1 MSEALVAW
9 GKRIYARWGGLVLG
23 IGLVA
28 VISIVLG
35 RAVYQEWDTLKTFRW
50 QLNIGYLLLASIFH
64 SLALGATFVAW
75 HLMVRRLGQFSD
87 IRTNAHIYYLST
99 LAKRVPIAVWYIGG
113 RLVMYQRENVSRSAV
128 LNAIALESLL
138 IGGAGVLIYLV
149 LQPFYAYASP
159 DVAWV
164 VVGAAGVAALICLI
178 QPRFLLDLTNV
189 VLQRFN
195 RNPIQAE
202 LSRQDLLLWIGIYLV
217 PTPLAG
223 VSLYFLI
230 QAITTGIEADLVSLI
245 GVATLSMLVGLVS
258 MLLPAGFGLKEL
270 AMAALLATWMPLSV
284 GVVVAIGFRILS
296 TFDDLLWAA
305 VAHAARRKPPQIGGD
320 GCDG

>member
-1 MSEALVAW
+1 MSQSLVAW
-9 GKRIYARWGGLVLG
+9 GKRIYVRWGGLVLG

-28 VISIVLG
+28 AISIVLG
-35 RAVYQEWDTLKTFRW
+35 RAVYQEWDTLKTFHW
-50 QLNIGYLLLASIFH
+50 QLNIGYLLLASVFH

-75 HLMVRRLGQFSD
+75 HLMLRRLGRFSD
-87 IRTNAHIYYLST
+87 LRTNAHIYYLST

-113 RLVMYQRENVSRSAV
+113 RLVMYQRQNVSRSAV

-138 IGGAGVLIYLV
+138 IGGAGVLVYLL
-149 LQPFYAYASP
+149 LQPFYSYSSP
-159 DVAWV
+159 DLAWIVVAV
-164 VVGAAGVAALICLI
+164 AGVAALICLV
-178 QPRFLLDLTNV
+178 QPRLLLNMTNV
-189 VLQRFN
+189 VLRRFH
-195 RNPIQAE
+195 RNPIQVE

-245 GVATLSMLVGLVS
+245 GVATLSMLVGLAS

-284 GVVVAIGFRILS
+284 GVVVAIAFRILN
-296 TFDDLLWAA
+296 TFDDLVWAA
-305 VAHAARRKPPQIGGD
+305 LALGARPKQSQVAND
-320 GCDG
+320 DCDA